1 MCSLLDTQEWRTLV
15 QCILAAHPC
24 LNREPHTKEIDIL
37 MADSFLKEYISFSQ
51 SPPGGPSNTSH
62 PSITFRFIEITRIC
76 SFYSYF
82 KTSQL
87 TAQLP
92 IKNQEWNSQRLLHF
106 FHSPDSWE
114 LRLEFESSQT
124 LPGQATCLS
133 ERIFMNL
140 LSQEAET
147 LLSKL
152 EIRSMPLCIHSP
164 SVFWSLKR

>member
-1 MCSLLDTQEWRTLV
+1 MFSPGYSGMKDSGPVYIGCSPLFEQRT
-15 QCILAAHPC
+15 
-24 LNREPHTKEIDIL
+24 TDKGDIL
-37 MADSFLKEYISFSQ
+37 MANYFLKEYISFSQ

-133 ERIFMNL
+133 ECIFMNL